1 MAKIISSFCVLVF
14 LLAFLLPMT
23 LPALASS
30 SSLIISEIA
39 YRGTVASDNCKATT
53 SSTFNCNHDK
63 WVELYNPTASSV
75 NLSSYK
81 LAYGAQSSGY
91 TETRG
96 LSGTI
101 APNSYFVIGNKT
113 NTPMTNLSGYDLLL
127 PNLHFLSR
135 TSGDSYIKVGLLD
148 SNSNSIDSVNLGS
161 GQLANLE
168 AGFDFAKSKY
178 SLEFNQGTPSVNKS
192 NTYGRSRDY
201 LNYGTPGFGF
211 LVPLSKSPEPA
222 PEPVAVRPTVKI
234 TPVIEVQDLTPI
246 KIVTPEPVPTQIINP
261 VPVVLLSPSQALEP
275 ALTIQAIPQASQS
288 VSTSAN
294 LTRPTI
300 EVTTQSRVT
309 ESQTALQSRAMTTST
324 ESTQITLETTA
335 VSSVTESQTALQ
347 PTKIPPVANQST
359 SITPALATAKV
370 SQSRYELVLIIL
382 AINAI
387 IFVSYLVFD
396 YNYNRIKQY
405 NLDKITNIVSY

>member
-1 MAKIISSFCVLVF
+1 MLVF

-30 SSLIISEIA
+30 SSIVISEIA

-81 LAYGAQSSGY
+81 LAYGTQGSGY
-91 TETRG
+91 TETRA

-101 APNSYFVIGNKT
+101 ASNSYFVIGNKT
-113 NTPMTNLSGYDLLL
+113 NTLMTNLGSYDLLL

-135 TSGDSYIKVGLLD
+135 TSGDSYLKVGLLD
-148 SNSNSIDSVNLGS
+148 SNSKSIDSVNLGS
-161 GQLANLE
+161 AQLANLE
-168 AGFDFAKSKY
+168 SGFDFARSKF
-178 SLEFNQGTPSVNKS
+178 SLEFNQGTPSINRS
-192 NTYGRSRDY
+192 NTYGRSSDY

-211 LVPLSKSPEPA
+211 LVRVSKSPEPT
-222 PEPVAVRPTVKI
+222 PEPVTVRPTVKI
-234 TPVIEVQDLTPI
+234 APVIEVQDITPI
-246 KIVTPEPVPTQIINP
+246 KIATPVPVPAQIINP
-261 VPVVLLSPSQALEP
+261 APVVLLSPSQALEP
-275 ALTIQAIPQASQS
+275 ALITQAPPQASQV
-288 VSTSAN
+288 VSTAAN
-294 LTRPTI
+294 PTQ
-300 EVTTQSRVT
+300 TTVEAITASRVT
-309 ESQTALQSRAMTTST
+309 ESQTALQSRAMTTSA
-324 ESTQITLETTA
+324 ESAQITLETTT
-335 VSSVTESQTALQ
+335 VSSITESQTTLQ
-347 PTKIPPVANQST
+347 PTKIAPIANQST
-359 SITPALATAKV
+359 PITPALATAKV
-370 SQSRYELVLIIL
+370 SQSSYELILIIL

-396 YNYNRIKQY
+396 YNYNRIKQF

>member
-1 MAKIISSFCVLVF
+1 MLVS

-30 SSLIISEIA
+30 SSLVISEIA

-63 WVELYNPTASSV
+63 WVELYNPTATPV
-75 NLSSYK
+75 NLNSYK
-81 LAYGAQSSGY
+81 LAYGAQGSGY

-113 NTPMTNLSGYDLLL
+113 NTLMTNLSGYDLLL

-148 SNSNSIDSVNLGS
+148 SNSKSIDSVNLSS

-178 SLEFNQGTPSVNKS
+178 SLEFNQGTPNVNKS
-192 NTYGRSRDY
+192 NTYGRSSDY

-211 LVPLSKSPEPA
+211 LVPLSKSSEPDS
-222 PEPVAVRPTVKI
+222 EPVAVKPTVKI
-234 TPVIEVQDLTPI
+234 TPVIEVQDITPI
-246 KIVTPEPVPTQIINP
+246 KIATPEPVPAQLINP
-261 VPVVLLSPSQALEP
+261 APVVSLSPSQVFEP
-275 ALTIQAIPQASQS
+275 TLTTQVLPQASQA
-288 VSTSAN
+288 VSTAAN
-294 LTRPTI
+294 PSQ
-300 EVTTQSRVT
+300 TTVEATAASRVT
-309 ESQTALQSRAMTTST
+309 ESQTTLQSRAMTTST
-324 ESTQITLETTA
+324 ESAQTTLETTA
-335 VSSVTESQTALQ
+335 VSSITESQTTLQ
-347 PTKIPPVANQST
+347 PTKIAPIANQST
-359 SITPALATAKV
+359 PITPALATAKV
-370 SQSRYELVLIIL
+370 SQSSYELILIIL

-396 YNYNRIKQY
+396 YNYNRIKQF